1 MRDKLLFIIK
11 GFFLGVANIIPG
23 VSGGTIAITM
33 GMYEDIISSVSGF
46 FKNPKK
52 SIIYLLPIGI
62 GAVLSVL
69 LMSKLISFC
78 LTRFPAPTTLF
89 FIGLIVGGIPLLTKK
104 VKDVKFKPLN
114 AFLLLLTF
122 SIIMFMTFSDIGSSN
137 LDFSTITLD
146 KILLLVVIGMI
157 AAGCMV
163 IPGISGSFVLM
174 LLGAYKPIISVIGNL
189 TDFSN
194 LGHNLSI
201 LIPFAIGVGIGI
213 IGIAKILEYLFN
225 KFEVSTYYAILGF
238 ILASVISLIVG
249 IVGVKISIIEILIG
263 IILFI
268 IGSTVGYKLGE

>member
-268 IGSTVGYKLGE
+268 IGLIVGYKLGE

>member
-268 IGSTVGYKLGE
+268 IGLTVGYKLGE